1 MSAFDLENKIAI
13 ITGGASGIGYDTAK
27 ILLQD
32 GVTCILW
39 DKNEEKG
46 KQALLELET
55 IGNVS
60 FYSVDITSE
69 KSILKALSLCTE
81 EHGNPNILV
90 NSAGILGSKG
100 NLWECNIDDWKS
112 VVENNLY
119 GCFLVCHS
127 VIPLMLKTNY
137 GRIVNISSVSGKDGS
152 IYASHYSAS
161 KAGIIAL
168 TKSLAKE
175 LVEQNILVNCITP
188 SATNTSLYRSEPE
201 NDRLKQI
208 NKIPLNRIAQPIEV
222 ARLIEWL
229 CSPLCSFSTGAI
241 FDVSGGRS
249 TY

>member
-13 ITGGASGIGYDTAK
+13 ITGGASGIGYQTAK
-27 ILLQD
+27 ILLKD
-32 GVTCILW
+32 KVTCILW
-39 DKNEEKG
+39 DKNNEKG
-46 KQALLELET
+46 KQALSELQAM
-55 IGNVS
+55 GNVS
-60 FYSVDITSE
+60 FCSVDITSE
-69 KSILKALSLCTE
+69 KSVLKALNICKSE
-81 EHGNPNILV
+81 YGSPNILI
-90 NSAGILGSKG
+90 NSAGILGKKG

-119 GCFLVCHS
+119 GYFLVCHS
-127 VIPLMLKTNY
+127 VIPLMLNTDY
-137 GRIVNISSVSGKDGS
+137 GRIVNVSSVSGKDGS

-175 LVEQNILVNCITP
+175 LATENILVNCVTP
-188 SATNTSLYRSEPE
+188 SATNTPLHIAEPE
-201 NDRLKQI
+201 HDRLRQI
-208 NKIPLNRIAQPIEV
+208 DKIPLNRIGEPIEV

-241 FDVSGGRS
+241 FDISGGRS